1 MAEEKKKTTSRDE
14 FDDEALAMLGLD
26 GGGAKPK
33 PKKPVFYFED
43 AGLVIPIWA
52 VLTLEKSIMYVDKPT
67 THPMYGIVINK
78 GMELSQSFPIGEKA
92 IWYEKEEI
100 MKAKFEELV
109 NEMNSTAF
117 KVIKV

>member
-1 MAEEKKKTTSRDE
+1 MAEEKKKATSREE

-33 PKKPVFYFED
+33 PKKPVFYFQD

-52 VLTLEKSIMYVDKPT
+52 VLTLEKSMMYVEKPKS
-67 THPMYGIVINK
+67 HPMYGIVINR
-78 GMELSQSFPIGEKA
+78 GMEPSQNCPIGEKSM
-92 IWYEKEEI
+92 WYEKEET
-100 MKAKFEELV
+100 MEAKFKLLIS
-109 NEMNSTAF
+109 EMNSTAF

>member
-1 MAEEKKKTTSRDE
+1 MSEEKKKATSREE

-33 PKKPVFYFED
+33 PKKPVFYFQD

-52 VLTLEKSIMYVDKPT
+52 VLTLEKSITWVSKPT
-67 THPMYGIVINK
+67 VHPMYGIVINK
-78 GMELSQSFPIGEKA
+78 GMEPSQSCPIGEKSM
-92 IWYEKEEI
+92 WYEKEEI
-100 MKAKFEELV
+100 MEAKFALLV